1 MNALCIVT
9 VVCFGITS
17 LDSARDSF
25 IVNMHT
31 FSIDNIFIFL
41 VVGVLGSG
49 GQALCLMLLE
59 LIIPLSYIGKRT
71 RAADP
76 LSSYLDV

>member
-9 VVCFGITS
+9 VVCFGIIS

-49 GQALCLMLLE
+49 G
-59 LIIPLSYIGKRT
+59 KR
-71 RAADP
+71 
-76 LSSYLDV
+76 YV